1 MAQLWYH
8 DDTMSSMAM
17 TLRLTPDQDHALTLL
32 ASAQGTSKHEAV
44 VRAVVAAAARTLT
57 DAAVQDTARRLLPG
71 RSELEAEI
79 RQARGARQ

>member
-57 DAAVQDTARRLLPG
+57 DAAVQDTPRRLLPG

>member
-8 DDTMSSMAM
+8 RDTMSSMAM

>member
-1 MAQLWYH
+1 MAQLYYH
-8 DDTMSSMAM
+8 GDTMSSMAM

-44 VRAVVAAAARTLT
+44 VRAIVAAAARTLT

>member
-57 DAAVQDTARRLLPG
+57 DAAVQDTARQLLPG

>member
-8 DDTMSSMAM
+8 GDTMSSMAM

-71 RSELEAEI
+71 RPELEAEI

>member
-1 MAQLWYH
+1 MAQLWYR
-8 DDTMSSMAM
+8 DDTICAMAM

-44 VRAVVAAAARTLT
+44 VRAIVAAAARTLT

-79 RQARGARQ
+79 RQARGARR

>member
-57 DAAVQDTARRLLPG
+57 DAAVQETARRLLPG
-71 RSELEAEI
+71 RSELAAEI
-79 RQARGARQ
+79 RQARGARR

>member
-8 DDTMSSMAM
+8 GDTMSSMAM

-44 VRAVVAAAARTLT
+44 ARAIVAAAARTLSE
-57 DAAVQDTARRLLPG
+57 AAVQDTARRLLPG

-79 RQARGARQ
+79 RQARGSRK

>member
-8 DDTMSSMAM
+8 GDTMCPMAM

-44 VRAVVAAAARTLT
+44 VRAIVAAAARTLT

-79 RQARGARQ
+79 RQARGTHQ

>member
-8 DDTMSSMAM
+8 RDTMSSMAM

-57 DAAVQDTARRLLPG
+57 DAAVQETARRLLPG

>member
-57 DAAVQDTARRLLPG
+57 DAAVQETARRLLPG

-79 RQARGARQ
+79 RQARGARR

>member
-8 DDTMSSMAM
+8 RDTMSSMAM

-57 DAAVQDTARRLLPG
+57 DAAVQDTARRLRPG

>member
-8 DDTMSSMAM
+8 GDTMSSMAM

-44 VRAVVAAAARTLT
+44 VRAIVAAAARTLT

-79 RQARGARQ
+79 RQARGARR

>member
-57 DAAVQDTARRLLPG
+57 DAAVQETARRLLPG

>member
-8 DDTMSSMAM
+8 GDTMSSMAM